1 MDGDIALLRNDGVN
15 LVIEIE
21 SRLNI
26 DVLLGGDSTLYEINI
41 TLRLDAHAA
50 LDGSERVEVGV
61 TTSRGHDVAVVRDD
75 VGSGGDVTAR
85 GDGCVLLRGDHSGNL
100 RILAGFDGC
109 VTGSDGARHNDISPG
124 GGDGGAA
131 CGNNR
136 AGDGGVVLRLDGD
149 MAVCRLQSG
158 SR

>member
-61 TTSRGHDVAVVRDD
+61 TTSRGHDVAGIGDD
-75 VGSGGDVTAR
+75 GFSGEDIAAR
-85 GDGCVLLRGDHSGNL
+85 GDGC
-100 RILAGFDGC
+100 A
-109 VTGSDGARHNDISPG
+109 TGSDGALHNDISPVSG
-124 GGDGGAA
+124 EGEVDAGLDGPVECRIVLCGDGHVAIY
-131 CGNNR
+131 
-136 AGDGGVVLRLDGD
+136 GGELR
-149 MAVCRLQSG
+149 
-158 SR
+158 